1 MKKLFSGL
9 LVMFLIT
16 LTGCGEKTDYDQLVK
31 DVDGIKSMQYAMM
44 EVAVSSDVFDFSY
57 LVEMNLPN
65 ETVHISVL
73 GMDFYVDQE
82 NVYVQ
87 VLGSWYYTSMST
99 EMKADLEEEFNYL
112 FFTVDMPDGDEQ
124 IGSNPT
130 DVEIVDNALA
140 GKTYDEVVVATE
152 DGYTIVGLEEVVT
165 ISTDD
170 SFLEI
175 KAIDS
180 EAQLEASVSVGK
192 TEKFEVPTEALEGT
206 EIPTEALE
214 ALIEA

>member
-1 MKKLFSGL
+1 MKKIFSGL

-44 EVAVSSDVFDFSY
+44 EVAVSSDIFDFSY
-57 LVEMNLPN
+57 LVEMNLPS

-87 VLGSWYYTSMST
+87 VLGSWYYAPMST
-99 EMKADLEEEFNYL
+99 DMKADLEEEFSYL
-112 FFTVDMPDGDEQ
+112 FFTVEMPEGDEL
-124 IGSNPT
+124 IASNPT
-130 DVEIVDNALA
+130 DIEIIDNALA
-140 GKTYDEVVVATE
+140 GKTYDEVVVATDE
-152 DGYTIVGLEEVVT
+152 GYTIVGLEDVVT
-165 ISTDD
+165 ITTGD

-180 EAQLEASVSVGK
+180 EEQLEASVSVGK
-192 TEKFEVPTEALEGT
+192 TEKFEVPNEALEGT

-214 ALIEA
+214 TFIEA